1 MKTSILRPLALAAA
15 LSFGALGSA
24 AAAQYTSLDAE
35 ASRIT
40 FGYSQMNV
48 GMDGSFSELKAT
60 ELSFDPAKPEE
71 AKVTIEV
78 TLSSID
84 AGYAEANS
92 ELEKEEWLA
101 LAQHP
106 LATFTSSKVEA
117 LGDNQ
122 FQVTGDLSIKGN
134 SQEVTAPFSFKE
146 DGDAGIFEGS
156 FTFQRAD
163 FGVGEGQ
170 WKDFSIVANDIEI
183 KFHVVAKQ

>member
-1 MKTSILRPLALAAA
+1 MKTSILRPLTFIAV
-15 LSFGALGSA
+15 LSFGTLGSVSA
-24 AAAQYTSLDAE
+24 AEYTSLDSA
-35 ASRIT
+35 ASSIA

-60 ELSFDPAKPEE
+60 ELSFDPANPEA

-78 TLSSID
+78 ALSSID
-84 AGYAEANS
+84 AGYAEANT

-117 LGDNQ
+117 LGDGKY
-122 FQVTGDLSIKGN
+122 QVTGDLSIKGH

-146 DGDAGIFEGS
+146 DGDAGVFEGS

-183 KFHVVAKQ
+183 KFNIVATQ